1 MPGPESIKEVF
12 RNEIRDYL
20 QSPEGLAIIDQRA
33 EQKLQAM
40 KSEQSFTR
48 KQMAEMY
55 QVSQQTIDRLT
66 DEELEDKGFKRIRVG
81 VSVRFERIY
90 NQIHK

>member
-1 MPGPESIKEVF
+1 MPDPETIKEVF

-33 EQKLQAM
+33 EQKLQAI
-40 KSEQSFTR
+40 KSEHSFTR
-48 KQMAEMY
+48 KQLAEMY
-55 QVSQQTIDRLT
+55 QVSEQTIDRLT
-66 DEELEDKGFKRIRVG
+66 PEDLEDRGFKKIRIG
-81 VSVRFERIY
+81 VAVRFERIY